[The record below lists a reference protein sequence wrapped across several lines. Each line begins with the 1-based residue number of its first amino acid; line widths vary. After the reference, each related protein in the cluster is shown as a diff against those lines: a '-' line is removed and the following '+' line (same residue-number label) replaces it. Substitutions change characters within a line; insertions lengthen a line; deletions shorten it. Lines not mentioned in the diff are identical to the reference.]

1 MFYKAFVEVYNAV
14 VENREPFMTRW
25 NEQNESDDDLLKRAT
40 AKGFIGIFKYAEVI
54 KEFNVDLFFKFV
66 EIITVCDGE
75 KLIVSL
81 LDGIE
86 IEVKTE

>member
-1 MFYKAFVEVYNAV
+1 MTFWTLPSSVIIIYKTLFSVHTYILT
-14 VENREPFMTRW
+14 P
-25 NEQNESDDDLLKRAT
+25 DLLKRAT